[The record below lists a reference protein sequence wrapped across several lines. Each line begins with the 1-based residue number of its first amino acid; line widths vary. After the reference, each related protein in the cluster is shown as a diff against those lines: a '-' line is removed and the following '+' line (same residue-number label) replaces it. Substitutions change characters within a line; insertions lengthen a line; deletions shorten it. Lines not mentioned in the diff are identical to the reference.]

1 MAEKP
6 TLESLLAPAVE
17 ALQSIQKSLATL
29 ADVQVAAEFEPDHEK
44 RLEIYKRMDK
54 AAFDDA
60 QAVRTKKDIVRRHE
74 GLKASQDAE
83 DSKAGAPGLK
93 EALDARRQTWDAVD
107 QLNKMFPAMGRL
119 HACKGS
125 SSSQAGLEEKAE

>member
-1 MAEKP
+1 MAKEP

-60 QAVRTKKDIVRRHE
+60 KAYEQIQAIHDQRKELEASGDTE
-74 GLKASQDAE
+74 GGKALT
-83 DSKAGAPGLK
+83 AGIRPAL
-93 EALDARRQTWDAVD
+93 EARQQASAVITD
-107 QLNKMFPAMGRL
+107 LQKMFPAMGRL
-119 HACKGS
+119 HHRK
-125 SSSQAGLEEKAE
+125 